1 MNNNTETT
9 EEYYEEEPEACWVCD
24 GYHGYYCPLEEV
36 GGYHYHLEEVGS
48 EW

>member
-9 EEYYEEEPEACWVCD
+9 EEYEEPEACWVCD

-36 GGYHYHLEEVGS
+36 GGYYYHLEDS